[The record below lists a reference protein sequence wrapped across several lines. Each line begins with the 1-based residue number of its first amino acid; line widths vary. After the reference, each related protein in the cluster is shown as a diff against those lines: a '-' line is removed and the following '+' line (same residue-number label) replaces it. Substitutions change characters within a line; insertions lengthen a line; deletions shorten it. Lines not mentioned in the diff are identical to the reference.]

1 MEATHEII
9 GYDAVE
15 MGGID
20 DEIYNKLLIKL
31 RKNSIFK
38 LP

>member
-1 MEATHEII
+1 MKATHEIL

-20 DEIYNKLLIKL
+20 DEIYNKLLIK
-31 RKNSIFK
+31 
-38 LP
+38 

>member
-1 MEATHEII
+1 MEATHEIL

-20 DEIYNKLLIKL
+20 DEIYNKLLIK
-31 RKNSIFK
+31 
-38 LP
+38 